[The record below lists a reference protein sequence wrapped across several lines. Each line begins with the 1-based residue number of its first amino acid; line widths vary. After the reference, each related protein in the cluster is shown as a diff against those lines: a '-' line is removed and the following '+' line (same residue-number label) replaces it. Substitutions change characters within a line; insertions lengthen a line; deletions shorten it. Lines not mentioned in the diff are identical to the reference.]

1 MYAPELKFENDPK
14 KKIKIEHIDTEKLR
28 GDAIKL
34 RTSKRYFELEI
45 DDLIFKDGDE
55 KVDILGYSSKI
66 ESDEKVF
73 KILFTNDINDLII
86 KLKKPL
92 HKMYDKTEWRIN
104 IPIAKSSIYIKNR
117 KISSQIVPD
126 DPSDGDQVTIAVKCE
141 CENRC
146 GIEYFKKYIYA
157 PLIRPVITY
166 CNEPE
171 IKIDLGNMYSGYS
184 ILYREFVE
192 LYGFKI
198 YLRPWLETI
207 IRKKLVQDVYVKF
220 GFKEHKRNL
229 NFLKRS
235 PSISIIE
242 PLLSNLF
249 LFSLKVT
256 FPGIDERQLT
266 RYIKSIHVKYGDKAY
281 NGAFI
286 KLKSQWKCVGDSGLI
301 ILFKKEFL
309 EDISYQKND
318 KEIEL
323 IMETSESYTNIKKNI
338 KIGYWKT
345 PNGDIM
351 LEVGGNRTRIENGYK
366 SIITD
371 EWEKVNGFLRED
383 CLQSHP
389 KTHSD
394 LRLKFTSCPDG
405 FGKDRCLDA
414 DKIILPLWVEREK
427 VVILQEK

>member
-1 MYAPELKFENDPK
+1 M
-14 KKIKIEHIDTEKLR
+14 
-28 GDAIKL
+28 
-34 RTSKRYFELEI
+34 
-45 DDLIFKDGDE
+45 
-55 KVDILGYSSKI
+55 
-66 ESDEKVF
+66 
-73 KILFTNDINDLII
+73 
-86 KLKKPL
+86 
-92 HKMYDKTEWRIN
+92 
-104 IPIAKSSIYIKNR
+104 
-117 KISSQIVPD
+117 
-126 DPSDGDQVTIAVKCE
+126 
-141 CENRC
+141 
-146 GIEYFKKYIYA
+146 
-157 PLIRPVITY
+157 
-166 CNEPE
+166 
-171 IKIDLGNMYSGYS
+171 
-184 ILYREFVE
+184 
-192 LYGFKI
+192 
-198 YLRPWLETI
+198 
-207 IRKKLVQDVYVKF
+207 
-220 GFKEHKRNL
+220 
-229 NFLKRS
+229 
-235 PSISIIE
+235 
-242 PLLSNLF
+242 
-249 LFSLKVT
+249 
-256 FPGIDERQLT
+256 
-266 RYIKSIHVKYGDKAY
+266 KYGDKAY